1 MFLFRIKENSISLI
15 GLKLCVDKIDLTT
28 QVGFN
33 WLRENLMTENVEI
46 FTSEKKFSKDKKYNI
61 FELIEKGAI
70 ITKGELFNYFNKMI
84 G

>member
-1 MFLFRIKENSISLI
+1 
-15 GLKLCVDKIDLTT
+15 
-28 QVGFN
+28 
-33 WLRENLMTENVEI
+33 MTENVEI